1 MSVIL
6 ITDCDHPT
14 VDIERIIFSSAGYTL
29 KVASCRSADDVIR
42 AGDHAVALLSQ
53 YAPITE
59 AVLDALPHLRVLGRY
74 GVGLDNIDLD
84 AAARRGLTVVN
95 VPDYCT
101 DEVADHAFGL
111 ILMLCRG
118 LSVLHR
124 HARHGTWDFHSAG
137 DLHRTA
143 TQQLGLIGLGRIGTA
158 VARRALASGFTVV
171 ATDPHPLGLAR
182 IPLVPMAELL
192 HKSDVVTI
200 HAPLDPS
207 TRHLLGSREL
217 ALMKPS
223 AFLVNTARG
232 ALVDQSALARALTS
246 GQLRGAALDVLETEP
261 PLDNDALLRLPNVVV
276 TPHAAFYSEE
286 SISEL
291 KSRVAQAMV
300 QALDGP

>member
-1 MSVIL
+1 
-6 ITDCDHPT
+6 
-14 VDIERIIFSSAGYTL
+14 
-29 KVASCRSADDVIR
+29 
-42 AGDHAVALLSQ
+42 
-53 YAPITE
+53 
-59 AVLDALPHLRVLGRY
+59 
-74 GVGLDNIDLD
+74 
-84 AAARRGLTVVN
+84 
-95 VPDYCT
+95 
-101 DEVADHAFGL
+101 
-111 ILMLCRG
+111 
-118 LSVLHR
+118 
-124 HARHGTWDFHSAG
+124 
-137 DLHRTA
+137 
-143 TQQLGLIGLGRIGTA
+143 
-158 VARRALASGFTVV
+158 
-171 ATDPHPLGLAR
+171 
-182 IPLVPMAELL
+182 MAELL